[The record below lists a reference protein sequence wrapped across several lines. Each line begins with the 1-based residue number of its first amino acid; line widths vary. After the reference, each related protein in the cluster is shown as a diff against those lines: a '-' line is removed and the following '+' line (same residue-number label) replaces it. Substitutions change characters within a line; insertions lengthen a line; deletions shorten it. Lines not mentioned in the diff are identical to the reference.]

1 MGKFYNN
8 NFGMNF
14 SLAYY
19 KNKGDILNFRLKE
32 DTEINGKRYIE
43 YFKIDE
49 VKEISLKTVY
59 PGLVIGIG
67 YPHPVSEEDNSEDFK
82 LGFYFDYTTGIPVIP
97 GSTVKGILKSVF
109 PKKYDKENVK
119 NKKLS
124 YINGILGRSNIITE
138 NNWEKMFEKGNI
150 FFDAYISSVPED
162 GKIFAEDYI
171 SPHLEKLKNP
181 IPIKFLKIAPGV
193 TFTFQ
198 FKLKDTIFE
207 NGEKITINEKLKIFK
222 RILIDFGIGAKRNVG
237 YGTLMF
243 FNLKIKDGKRK

>member
-43 YFKIDE
+43 YFKIDGAE
-49 VKEISLKTVY
+49 KISLKTVY

-67 YPHPVSEEDNSEDFK
+67 YPHPVSEENNSKDSNNSKDFK
-82 LGFYFDYTTGIPVIP
+82 LGFYFDHTTGIPVIP

-109 PKKYDKENVK
+109 PKEYDKESVK

-124 YINGILGRSNIITE
+124 YINEILGRSNIIITE
-138 NNWEKMFEKGNI
+138 NNWERIFEKGNI
-150 FFDAYISSVPED
+150 FFDAYISSVPKE
-162 GKIFAEDYI
+162 GEIFADDYI
-171 SPHLEKLKNP
+171 CPHLEKLKNP
-181 IPIKFLKIAPGV
+181 IPIRFLKIAPGV

-198 FKLKDTIFE
+198 FKLKDTILE
-207 NGEKITINEKLKIFK
+207 KGEKITINEKLKIFK

-237 YGTLMF
+237 YGTL
-243 FNLKIKDGKRK
+243 NVL